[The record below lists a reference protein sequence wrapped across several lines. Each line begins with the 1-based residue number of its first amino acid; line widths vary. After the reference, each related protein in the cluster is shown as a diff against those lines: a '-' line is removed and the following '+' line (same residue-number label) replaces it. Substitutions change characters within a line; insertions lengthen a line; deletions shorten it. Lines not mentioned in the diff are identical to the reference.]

1 MEKEC
6 PGRDKIY
13 AYVLN
18 QEYVPVLS
26 DTATA
31 HMILAER
38 FLTINIFSHD
48 LAFFRPLPDQRER
61 HLNPV
66 TLSRCLEACRKFFE
80 SLLSIPALQYHGFT
94 NVEWSS
100 IIQSIIIL
108 SRLSFP
114 LPRCPGWDV
123 VAAREHAPLGMFL
136 DCLCYRM
143 EALSCVPPTEP
154 NPKAPDG
161 PFIFRVMLESIKR
174 SYEQRVALVTP
185 SLSSIADESMNA
197 ARGCPAPVANP
208 TDKLYCPMNDRQLLT
223 YLEPLSQD
231 PSEVFGIPGDAS
243 GAVPSAHN
251 SIPVYHDLWATM
263 TMNWTD
269 E

>member
-1 MEKEC
+1 M
-6 PGRDKIY
+6 
-13 AYVLN
+13 L
-18 QEYVPVLS
+18 
-26 DTATA
+26 
-31 HMILAER
+31 LAER

-48 LAFFRPLPDQRER
+48 LAFFRPIPAQRDR

-66 TLSRCLEACRKFFE
+66 TLSRCLEACKKFFE
-80 SLLSIPALQYHGFT
+80 SLLSIPSAQYNAFT
-94 NVEWSS
+94 NVEWSN

-143 EALSCVPPTEP
+143 QALSSVPATEL

-161 PFIFRVMLESIKR
+161 PFIFRIVLESIKR
-174 SYEQRVALVTP
+174 SYEARVALVMPPLAMAEQGVGASQSNGFQTP
-185 SLSSIADESMNA
+185 GASPM
-197 ARGCPAPVANP
+197 
-208 TDKLYCPMNDRQLLT
+208 DKLHCPMNDRELLSFF
-223 YLEPLSQD
+223 EPISQD
-231 PSEVFGIPGDAS
+231 LNEGLGVQG
-243 GAVPSAHN
+243 GAGGSMGPSAPKT
-251 SIPVYHDLWATM
+251 IPVYHDLWATM

-269 E
+269 D

>member
-1 MEKEC
+1 
-6 PGRDKIY
+6 
-13 AYVLN
+13 
-18 QEYVPVLS
+18 
-26 DTATA
+26 
-31 HMILAER
+31 MILAER

-48 LAFFRPLPDQRER
+48 LAFFRPIPDQRER

-66 TLSRCLEACRKFFE
+66 TLSRCLEACKKFFE
-80 SLLSIPALQYHGFT
+80 GLLSIPAAQYYPFT
-94 NVEWSS
+94 NVEWSN

-136 DCLCYRM
+136 DCLAYRM
-143 EALSCVPPTEP
+143 QALSSVPPTEP

-161 PFIFRVMLESIKR
+161 PFIFRMVLESIKK

-185 SLSSIADESMNA
+185 TLSSIADQSLNA
-197 ARGCPAPVANP
+197 AAGFQTPVTSP
-208 TDKLYCPMNDRQLLT
+208 MDKLHCPMNDRELLAFFE
-223 YLEPLSQD
+223 LVSQG
-231 PSEVFGIPGDAS
+231 SNEVFGIPG
-243 GAVPSAHN
+243 GADVEVPSAAR

-263 TMNWTD
+263 TMNWSD
-269 E
+269 D

>member
-1 MEKEC
+1 
-6 PGRDKIY
+6 
-13 AYVLN
+13 
-18 QEYVPVLS
+18 
-26 DTATA
+26 
-31 HMILAER
+31 MIIAER

-48 LAFFRPLPDQRER
+48 LAFFRPIPDQRER

-66 TLSRCLEACRKFFE
+66 TLSRCLEACKKFFE
-80 SLLSIPALQYHGFT
+80 SLLSIPAAQYSPFT
-94 NVEWSS
+94 HVEWSS
-100 IIQSIIIL
+100 VIQSIIIL

-143 EALSCVPPTEP
+143 QALSSVPPTEP

-161 PFIFRVMLESIKR
+161 PFIFKMVLESIKK

-185 SLSSIADESMNA
+185 SLSSIADQSMNA
-197 ARGCPAPVANP
+197 AAGFQTPVTSSVN
-208 TDKLYCPMNDRQLLT
+208 KLHCPMNDRELLAFF
-223 YLEPLSQD
+223 EPLSQD
-231 PSEVFGIPGDAS
+231 SNEAFGIPGDANVE
-243 GAVPSAHN
+243 APSAAR

-263 TMNWTD
+263 TMNWSD
-269 E
+269 D